1 MARAAGRTPSSRES
15 FSMPTA
21 LIVEDEPE
29 ANHLLA
35 MLVQLRG
42 YRTDSAF
49 TGGEALEKVRNQPPD
64 IVFLDLMLPDING
77 FEVCKSIKARRTTSL
92 IPVVM
97 VTARIA
103 SENRLQ
109 SFRVGANDYIPKPY
123 TPDQIF
129 QAMADAD
136 AWRRDLEKNE
146 SEGEIPLEARGE
158 SESLRRLA
166 LMRSLLVAHS
176 SLDAD
181 SISKI
186 GAALAEIVTDAD
198 EWGLVHRTDNVGTLA
213 YLIEPDALTVTLRD
227 SSGWLKH
234 DPTPAELRWPKAVPA
249 AMFDEIATHD
259 SGEVLTLT
267 KHFENGE
274 SPAID

>member
-1 MARAAGRTPSSRES
+1 
-15 FSMPTA
+15 MPTA

-42 YRTDSAF
+42 YRTDSAY

-77 FEVCKSIKARRTTSL
+77 YEVCKSIKARRTTSL

-136 AWRRDLEKNE
+136 AWRRDLENHE
-146 SEGEIPLEARGE
+146 SEGEIPIETHGDGQT
-158 SESLRRLA
+158 LRQLA
-166 LMRSLLVAHS
+166 LMRSLLVARS

-181 SISKI
+181 SIARI
-186 GAALAEIVTDAD
+186 GAAFAEIAADAD
-198 EWGLVHRTDNVGTLA
+198 AWGLAHQIKIVGTLA
-213 YLIEPDALTVTLRD
+213 YQVESDKLTVTLRD
-227 SSGWLKH
+227 ASGWLKQN
-234 DPTPAELRWPKAVPA
+234 PAPAEKRWPKAVA
-249 AMFDEIATHD
+249 AAKFDEIAPHP
-259 SGEVLTLT
+259 SGEALTFI
-267 KHFENGE
+267 KQFETAE
-274 SPAID
+274 SSATD